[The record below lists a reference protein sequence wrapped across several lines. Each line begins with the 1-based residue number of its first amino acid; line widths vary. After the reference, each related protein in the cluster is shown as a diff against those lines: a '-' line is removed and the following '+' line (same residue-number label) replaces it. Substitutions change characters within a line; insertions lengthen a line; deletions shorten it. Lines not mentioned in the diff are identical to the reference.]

1 MKKSISAPRVVAGA
15 MMVGCLL
22 IGAACTPSIVP
33 TRAITINPPYDQ
45 LPAGT
50 PITTATNG
58 LLPPGYVL
66 GIGDVV
72 SVMFWREEEL
82 SGDVTVGPDGNITLP
97 LINEIPAA
105 GRTAE
110 EVRASIAAAAD
121 KYVTEPTVS
130 VVVKESRSRRVYVTG
145 EVAKPGPYA
154 LAGPTTVLQMLAIA
168 GGVNGYAKENNIV
181 VVRTDETGVVRR
193 YKFSFQ
199 DVLRGRNL
207 RQNIELRP
215 GDTIV
220 VP

>member
-1 MKKSISAPRVVAGA
+1 MKKSISASRLVAGA
-15 MMVGCLL
+15 MVAGCL
-22 IGAACTPSIVP
+22 IVGAACTPSIVP
-33 TRAITINPPYDQ
+33 TRAITIPPSYDQ
-45 LPAGT
+45 PPGT

-58 LLPPGYVL
+58 LLPEGYVL

-72 SVMFWREEEL
+72 SVTFWREKEL

-97 LINEIPAA
+97 LINEVPAA

-110 EVRASIAAAAD
+110 DVRATITAAAD
-121 KYVTEPTVS
+121 KFVTDPTVS

-145 EVAKPGPYA
+145 EVAKPGPYS

-168 GGVNGYAKENNIV
+168 GGVNEYAKENNIV
-181 VVRTDETGVVRR
+181 VVRTDEGGIVRR
-193 YKFSFQ
+193 YRFRFQ

-207 RQNIELRP
+207 TQNIELKP